1 METEKIRNIID
12 YKGYGNFFELTQTRT
27 GEHTQITRDQAEDY
41 VSTSPDFGNI
51 SDTYISAKAD
61 VALRSVPQQ
70 EIFPGT
76 ISELNKITV
85 IA

>member
-1 METEKIRNIID
+1 MAKIKYIID

-51 SDTYISAKAD
+51 SDTYISVKAD

-76 ISELNKITV
+76 MAGLATLSTR
-85 IA
+85 

>member
-1 METEKIRNIID
+1 MAKIKYIID

-51 SDTYISAKAD
+51 SDTYISVKAD

-76 ISELNKITV
+76 MAALATLSTR
-85 IA
+85 